1 MSSSSDKIEVQLHG
15 PKNEL
20 LYKKG
25 NEDEIKVSLTASQN
39 GNHILCTKND
49 SSEKI
54 NINMEFLSGIAARDY
69 SEIAKQ
75 SNLKP
80 VELTLQKME
89 DMIEHLINEVR
100 TIVSHEEASLRVND
114 SLSGKI
120 IFFSMVT
127 LLVMIIAGVIET
139 IYIQKFLRNKKII

>member
-1 MSSSSDKIEVQLHG
+1 
-15 PKNEL
+15 
-20 LYKKG
+20 
-25 NEDEIKVSLTASQN
+25 
-39 GNHILCTKND
+39 
-49 SSEKI
+49 
-54 NINMEFLSGIAARDY
+54 
-69 SEIAKQ
+69 
-75 SNLKP
+75 
-80 VELTLQKME
+80 
-89 DMIEHLINEVR
+89 MIEHLIKEVR